1 MRLPPFG
8 PLAPIGSLATAML
21 FLASL
26 GSWTALESRAQD
38 APAPSQDAAA
48 EEAPKAEPIPLGR
61 FMARDGLFL
70 HVQSAGL
77 ESRESAWK
85 ATAAQ
90 RMLNETS
97 LGAMLE
103 EVGAQLA
110 DRLLDYLPNR
120 KITGAEAVTIVEHLA
135 RKGWALGLSADP
147 QAPNGVRG
155 VLVLRGVS
163 DKEAKSLFSRLM
175 GSFWTAE
182 VKPKIERKGSRVMVV
197 VPPEKP
203 EKDAKDQGWVW
214 WPEGDALVIGL
225 FQPSD
230 ADSVHAALDGQ
241 SPNVEGFEP
250 IADLSKPENGFEPV
264 LTAWFDPAAAGA
276 AVGGGGGEG
285 AGQPLAALAKFF
297 ADANVKRIDHRW
309 GFDGDSLVSIT
320 RLEAPK
326 PRKGILALFNDPA
339 HDAKNVL
346 AFPEGVDYFASMS
359 VKPEQWPEVITAALG
374 SGEGRADF
382 DTFVEELRARRV
394 EFDKDLL
401 GNLGPRALFY
411 MAPGGSAAT
420 PAAAA
425 GAGLLPAP
433 LNAALAGRIPRP
445 VLVAEVV
452 DPPKMGRALEALI
465 FEINKRIKSAT
476 MEQAAAIVKAEAE
489 ARRAGAGGLPGAE
502 AGGGAPAARKRDA
515 EPPLPEFR
523 LIPGSTSP
531 SERIYMLNT
540 PTNSPVKPLP
550 PGVKPT
556 IRLEGNR
563 LAFSTSPE
571 AARLAIETL
580 RDKDWNPPSEV
591 ADAVAKAPDD
601 SVFVFYGDS
610 RDTTPTSLASLPGAL
625 QAQINMALALAA
637 RGAQA
642 PRNAG
647 GSGPAGFDNA
657 PNPDG
662 YGDPSMPPGESGMM
676 GAGPGGRGGQGQ
688 GQAAA
693 PANLIQIRVAP
704 DQLPKADELRAF
716 MFPTTTSVA
725 VDDQTIR
732 IVTRE
737 AFPDTIVLATA
748 NGALAAILI
757 PAINAANQAAGV
769 DPGDADDAGEAAPGS
784 SAPGSGGPAL
794 RIEGGPS
801 SLPGDSAPRNRRR
814 DDG

>member
-8 PLAPIGSLATAML
+8 PLAPFGSLATAVL
-21 FLASL
+21 LLAFFGPL
-26 GSWTALESRAQD
+26 GPEESKAQD
-38 APAPSQDAAA
+38 APAPAPTQDAAA
-48 EEAPKAEPIPLGR
+48 EEAPKADSIPLGR
-61 FMARDGLFL
+61 FIARDRLFL
-70 HVQSAGL
+70 YVESAGL
-77 ESRESAWK
+77 ESRDAAWK
-85 ATAAQ
+85 KTAAQ

-97 LGAMLE
+97 LGVMLE

-120 KITGAEAVTIVEHLA
+120 KITGAETVTIVEHLA
-135 RKGWALGLSADP
+135 RKGWAFGLSADP

-155 VLVLRGVS
+155 VLVLRGVVGK
-163 DKEAKSLFSRLM
+163 DTKALFSRLM
-175 GSFWTAE
+175 GSFWSAE

-203 EKDAKDQGWVW
+203 QKDVKDQGWVW
-214 WPEGDALVIGL
+214 WPEGEDLVVGL
-225 FQPSD
+225 IQPSD
-230 ADSVHAALDGQ
+230 ADSIHAALDGQ
-241 SPNVEGFEP
+241 SPSIEGFEP
-250 IADLSKPENGFEPV
+250 VADLSKPEDGFEPV
-264 LTAWFDPAAAGA
+264 LTAWFDPVAAGA
-276 AVGGGGGEG
+276 AVGGGEG
-285 AGQPLAALAKFF
+285 SGQPLAALAKFF

-320 RLEAPK
+320 RLAAPK
-326 PRKGILALFNDPA
+326 PRKGILALFNDPS

-359 VKPEQWPEVITAALG
+359 IKPEQWPEVLGAAMG
-374 SGEGRADF
+374 SGEGRAEF
-382 DTFVEELRARRV
+382 DALVEELRARRV

-401 GNLGPRALFY
+401 GNLGPRILFY

-433 LNAALAGRIPRP
+433 LGAALAGRIPRP

-452 DPPKMGRALEALI
+452 DPSKMGRALEALV
-465 FEINKRIKSAT
+465 FEVNKRIKSAM
-476 MEQAAAIVKAEAE
+476 MEQAAAIVKAEAD

-502 AGGGAPAARKRDA
+502 AGGAPAARKRDA

-531 SERIYMLNT
+531 TERIYMLNT

-580 RDKDWNPPSEV
+580 RDKDWTPPSEV
-591 ADAVAKAPDD
+591 ADAVAKTPED

-610 RDTTPTSLASLPGAL
+610 RETTPTSLASLPGTL

-637 RGAQA
+637 RGAQ
-642 PRNAG
+642 PQRNAG
-647 GSGPAGFDNA
+647 GQGPGGVENE

-662 YGDPSMPPGESGMM
+662 YADPSLPPGDSGM
-676 GAGPGGRGGQGQ
+676 GAGPGGQGR
-688 GQAAA
+688 QAAA
-693 PANLIQIRVAP
+693 PPNLIQIRVAP
-704 DQLPKADELRAF
+704 DHLPRADELRAF

-725 VDDQTIR
+725 VDDQTVR

-737 AFPDTIVLATA
+737 AFPDTIVLATT

-757 PAINAANQAAGV
+757 PAINAANQAGAG
-769 DPGDADDAGEAAPGS
+769 DPEEAGEAEPGAGS
-784 SAPGSGGPAL
+784 SAPGGDPAL
-794 RIEGGPS
+794 RIEGGPA

-814 DDG
+814 DDE